1 MHAIPQD
8 LYVVRWIEIS
18 CHFTRSGKV
27 YGVVKVTTDFSPA
40 LTTIYSVVMC
50 ETESTY
56 GHHVS
61 DITQEMINH
70 PFL

>member
-8 LYVVRWIEIS
+8 IYVTWWRVIS
-18 CHFTRSGKV
+18 CHSTRSAKV
-27 YGVVKVTTDFSPA
+27 YGVIEVATDFSPA

-56 GHHVS
+56 GHHVP
-61 DITQEMINH
+61 DTAQEVINH